1 MSQSQ
6 SPSGPS
12 SVPLS
17 TPVWPGLRRAL
28 FRKLSNAVVWHV
40 GVIAVTFGLAL
51 SLTGC
56 LETASQAKTK
66 QDVVRPARVAE
77 VAYRTETQKLTL
89 AGVVAPRYETNL
101 GFRVAGK
108 VIAREVEIG
117 TTVQPGQVLARL
129 DDADYRHAVDNARA
143 ALAAAE
149 ADYGRGKAD
158 LERYAQLRGGTAF
171 VPQTFDQRQ
180 ATANT
185 AQARLDQ
192 ARTQLALAENN
203 LSYTVLTADVAGVVT
218 SLQAEVGQVLA
229 QGQAMLRLAQ
239 TAELEVLVSV
249 PEQRLASVRETGQVN
264 FELWS
269 EPGKHY
275 TAQLRELSPSADPAT
290 RTYPARFSMTERPDF
305 VGMGMTATL
314 TLARDSSRPLA
325 ELPLSA
331 IYQQGKE
338 AAVWVVDRA
347 SGKVTLRP
355 ISIARMR
362 DDSVL
367 IGSGITAGE
376 LVVIAGVHK
385 LEDGQTVRPVVMP
398 AVGAPQ
404 QAMR

>member
-12 SVPLS
+12 SAPFWPAVRRPLS
-17 TPVWPGLRRAL
+17 RL
-28 FRKLSNAVVWHV
+28 LSNAVVWHV
-40 GVIAVTFGLAL
+40 GVIALTLGLAV

-56 LETASQAKTK
+56 LETASQARTK
-66 QDVVRPARVAE
+66 QEVVRPARVAE
-77 VAYRTETQKLTL
+77 VAYRSETQKLTL

-108 VIAREVEIG
+108 VIAREIEVG
-117 TTVQPGQVLARL
+117 SAVQPGQVLARL

-143 ALAAAE
+143 ALAAAD
-149 ADYGRGKAD
+149 ADHARAKAD
-158 LERYAQLRGGTAF
+158 LDRYAQLRGGTAF

-185 AQARLDQ
+185 AQARLEQ

-218 SLQAEVGQVLA
+218 ALQAEVGQVLA
-229 QGQAMLRLAQ
+229 QGQAMMRLAQ
-239 TAELEVLVSV
+239 TVELEVLVSV
-249 PEQRLASVRETGQVN
+249 PEQRLASVRETAQVN

-269 EPGKHY
+269 DPGKHY

-290 RTYPARFSMTERPDF
+290 RTYPARFTMVEKPGF

-314 TLARDSSRPLA
+314 TLARESNRPLA

-347 SGKVTLRP
+347 SGKVALRP
-355 ISIARMR
+355 VSVARMR